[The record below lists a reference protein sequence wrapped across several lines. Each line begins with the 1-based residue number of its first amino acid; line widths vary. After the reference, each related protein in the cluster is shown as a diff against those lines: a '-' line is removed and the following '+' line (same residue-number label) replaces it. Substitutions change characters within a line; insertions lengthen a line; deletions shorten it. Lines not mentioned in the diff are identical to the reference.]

1 MAPQE
6 FEDRTTRERLVEEVS
21 AGMAE
26 LQAAIDAADQAVAD
40 HLGVN
45 RTDLRSLELLVRHGP
60 MTAGRLATELG
71 LTPGSV
77 TTLIDRLERAGYAER
92 ERDRRNRS
100 RVYVT
105 PSNRLWA
112 TAGELLGERGEQARR
127 PGGTQTAG
135 QLALVRDFLRRAR
148 TDQVAFAARVRS
160 LPPLRHT

>member
-6 FEDRTTRERLVEEVS
+6 FEDRTTRARLVEEVS
-21 AGMAE
+21 AEMAE

-40 HLGVN
+40 HLRVN
-45 RTDLRSLELLVRHGP
+45 RTDLRSLELLVRLGP

-77 TTLIDRLERAGYAER
+77 TTLIDRLERAGYAQR

-100 RVYVT
+100 RVLVR
-105 PSNRLWA
+105 PGAGLGEA
-112 TAGELLGERGEQARR
+112 AGELLGERVEQGRRLGEA
-127 PGGTQTAG
+127 QTAE
-135 QLALVRDFLRRAR
+135 QLALVRDFLRQARA
-148 TDQVAFAARVRS
+148 DQVAFAARVRS

>member
-21 AGMAE
+21 AEVAE

-45 RTDLRSLELLVRHGP
+45 RTDLRSLELLLRHGP

-77 TTLIDRLERAGYAER
+77 TTLIDRLERAGYAQR
-92 ERDRRNRS
+92 QRDRRNRS
-100 RVYVT
+100 RVFVT
-105 PSNRLWA
+105 PSAGLGEA
-112 TAGELLGERGEQARR
+112 AGELLGERREQARQV
-127 PGGTQTAG
+127 GETQTAQ
-135 QLALVRDFLRRAR
+135 QLVLVRDFLRQAGA
-148 TDQVAFAARVRS
+148 DQVSFAARVRS
-160 LPPLRHT
+160 LPRLRHT